1 MLSWF
6 AEFQQWLHGD
16 SGGPLQS
23 LLLPVDGQLAGRR
36 ETSVVEDGPLC
47 RCSKLEVKACALTV
61 SSSSSVPS
69 VAGRRRREEIPLQIL
84 FTRSFKTK
92 LVSFLGIWIVL
103 SYSWKWWVNVLI
115 QCMILRLKYQI
126 SVPAEGGQVW
136 KGSSPSPSP
145 RTPAAAGRIT
155 LRYSVVSM
163 LWQKQ
168 TNTIMFFPQ
177 CHNLQNKDKF
187 IVLEVLMMLICPKI
201 CLPW

>member
-1 MLSWF
+1 MNTYPHRMTLWAMLSWF

-16 SGGPLQS
+16 FGGPLLS

-103 SYSWKWWVNVLI
+103 SYSWKWWWMYLFNAWSWGWNT
-115 QCMILRLKYQI
+115 RL
-126 SVPAEGGQVW
+126 
-136 KGSSPSPSP
+136 
-145 RTPAAAGRIT
+145 
-155 LRYSVVSM
+155 VS
-163 LWQKQ
+163 
-168 TNTIMFFPQ
+168 
-177 CHNLQNKDKF
+177 LQRE
-187 IVLEVLMMLICPKI
+187 VRCEREVLQAHLQGL
-201 CLPW
+201 LPQLGG